1 MMTPI
6 AECCIY
12 PCNTGLELLKKRNSN
27 AEVTGPGGI
36 VDMESG
42 SSASLLSEK
51 PEKELVLSVFGICV
65 IVFLFDSAYS
75 HPKQAKFIVKYKNPI
90 TPR

>member
-1 MMTPI
+1 MMIPI

-12 PCNTGLELLKKRNSN
+12 PCNTGLELLQKRNSN

-36 VDMESG
+36 VDRESG

-51 PEKELVLSVFGICV
+51 PEKGISSLGFRNLCDRVFV
-65 IVFLFDSAYS
+65 
-75 HPKQAKFIVKYKNPI
+75 
-90 TPR
+90 